1 MPIFRRSAQ
10 HPELNRVPSIFT
22 IFRIHKALFF
32 LVVIV
37 LSAGMVS
44 AARAESSDTTEHEQR
59 REGHIRIVGALRKA
73 TVESRYNAVLSAK
86 GGSAPYRFWVA
97 HGQLPPGLALQ
108 PKGTIIGAAL
118 RQGDFRFTV
127 DVADQNAVKGKRS
140 FVLRVGGSAPPP
152 SPPPSPDF
160 SLSPAPASQTV
171 IAGAATTYAIRVT
184 GTNGFNGSVSLK
196 VSGLPAGV
204 AGSFSAMNGGSSTM
218 SVSTTS
224 ATPAGNSTLMVTGV
238 SGNLSHSTSVTLA
251 VSASVLPP
259 DFSLSATPASQT
271 VTAGGATTYTIR
283 ITGTNGFNGSVS
295 LKVSGLPSGA
305 AGSFSAINGGS
316 STLSVTTTSATPTG
330 NSTLTVTGASGNLSH
345 TTSVTLAVSAS
356 PPSPDFSLAATPSTQ
371 TATAGASVSYTLT
384 AQALSGFNGSIVFT
398 HGTLPAGVTIT
409 FNPSSLNGAGSS
421 TVTIATT
428 SSTPAGIYPITLTGS
443 SVNLTHSAS
452 VNLTV
457 NAAASSAFSLSAS
470 PVQETVTA
478 GASTH
483 YSITVT
489 PSNGFNQAVTLS
501 VSGLPTAATA
511 SFTPD
516 PVSGGTGSSTL
527 LVNTAST
534 TPVGNST
541 LTVSGSGGGQT
552 QMLSLP
558 LTVTATGGQPIKTVF
573 LILME
578 NHNWSTITPSAAP
591 YINNTLLAVGSH
603 AEQYFNAP
611 GIHPSL
617 PNYLWLEA
625 GTNFGISNDNA
636 PSSNHQGT
644 TSHLVT
650 LLKNANITWKS
661 YDEDISGT
669 SCPLTNVSKYA
680 VKHNPFVYFD
690 DVTNALST
698 TSAYCIAHVRPYT
711 ELATDLNNNTV
722 ASYNFIT
729 PNLCN
734 DMHDCSVTT
743 GDTWL
748 ATNVAMI
755 MNSTAYQQGGVIF
768 ITWDEGESSQG
779 GADGPIGL
787 IVLSPKAKGAGY
799 KNTIHYTHGSTLR
812 TIEEIF
818 HLTPLLGDAA
828 NATDLSDLFASFP

>member
-1 MPIFRRSAQ
+1 MRWYSLFVFLAIGVLLAVSNGCAGGAAKTTGTPPGTFSISVSPAQQSVTAGSTVTYVVTVTASNNFTGAVGLGVTGMPSGATGTF
-10 HPELNRVPSIFT
+10 NPSSLQGGGTSTLT
-22 IFRIHKALFF
+22 IATSSSTPAGTVAPK
-32 LVVIV
+32 
-37 LSAGMVS
+37 LSATSG
-44 AARAESSDTTEHEQR
+44 
-59 REGHIRIVGALRKA
+59 
-73 TVESRYNAVLSAK
+73 
-86 GGSAPYRFWVA
+86 
-97 HGQLPPGLALQ
+97 
-108 PKGTIIGAAL
+108 
-118 RQGDFRFTV
+118 
-127 DVADQNAVKGKRS
+127 
-140 FVLRVGGSAPPP
+140 
-152 SPPPSPDF
+152 
-160 SLSPAPASQTV
+160 SLSQSA
-171 IAGAATTYAIRVT
+171 
-184 GTNGFNGSVSLK
+184 SVSLT
-196 VSGLPAGV
+196 VMS
-204 AGSFSAMNGGSSTM
+204 SA
-218 SVSTTS
+218 
-224 ATPAGNSTLMVTGV
+224 NS
-238 SGNLSHSTSVTLA
+238 N
-251 VSASVLPP
+251 
-259 DFSLSATPASQT
+259 FSLSATPASQT
-271 VTAGGATTYTIR
+271 VPAGGVTTYTIR
-283 ITGTNGFNGSVS
+283 ITGTNGFNGPVS
-295 LKVSGLPSGA
+295 LKVSGLPSGG
-305 AGSFSAINGGS
+305 AGSFSAVNGGS

-734 DMHDCSVTT
+734 DMHDCSVTM

-755 MNSTAYQQGGVIF
+755 MNSTAFQQGGVIF
-768 ITWDEGESSQG
+768 ITWDEGEGSQG

-787 IVLSPKAKGAGY
+787 IVLSSKAKVGY

-818 HLTPLLGDAA
+818 HLTPMLGDAA
-828 NATDLSDLFASFP
+828 NQTDLSDLFASFP

>member
-1 MPIFRRSAQ
+1 MRWYSLFVFLAIGVLLAVSNGCAGGAAKTTGTAPGTFSISVSPAQQSVTAGSTVTYVVTVTASNNFTGTVGLGVTGMPSGATGTF
-10 HPELNRVPSIFT
+10 NPSSLQGGGTSTLT
-22 IFRIHKALFF
+22 IATSSSTPAGTVAPK
-32 LVVIV
+32 
-37 LSAGMVS
+37 LSATSG
-44 AARAESSDTTEHEQR
+44 
-59 REGHIRIVGALRKA
+59 
-73 TVESRYNAVLSAK
+73 
-86 GGSAPYRFWVA
+86 
-97 HGQLPPGLALQ
+97 
-108 PKGTIIGAAL
+108 
-118 RQGDFRFTV
+118 
-127 DVADQNAVKGKRS
+127 
-140 FVLRVGGSAPPP
+140 
-152 SPPPSPDF
+152 
-160 SLSPAPASQTV
+160 SLSQSA
-171 IAGAATTYAIRVT
+171 
-184 GTNGFNGSVSLK
+184 SVSLT
-196 VSGLPAGV
+196 VMS
-204 AGSFSAMNGGSSTM
+204 SA
-218 SVSTTS
+218 
-224 ATPAGNSTLMVTGV
+224 NS
-238 SGNLSHSTSVTLA
+238 
-251 VSASVLPP
+251 

-271 VTAGGATTYTIR
+271 VPAGGVTTYTIR
-283 ITGTNGFNGSVS
+283 ITGTNGFNGPVS
-295 LKVSGLPSGA
+295 LKVSGLPSGG
-305 AGSFSAINGGS
+305 AGSFSSVNGGS

-345 TTSVTLAVSAS
+345 TTSVTLVVSAS

-371 TATAGASVSYTLT
+371 TATAGASVNYTLT

-398 HGTLPAGVTIT
+398 HGALPAGVTIT

-516 PVSGGTGSSTL
+516 PVPGGTGSSTL

-541 LTVSGSGGGQT
+541 LTVSGNGGGQT

-625 GTNFGISNDNA
+625 GTNFGISDDNA